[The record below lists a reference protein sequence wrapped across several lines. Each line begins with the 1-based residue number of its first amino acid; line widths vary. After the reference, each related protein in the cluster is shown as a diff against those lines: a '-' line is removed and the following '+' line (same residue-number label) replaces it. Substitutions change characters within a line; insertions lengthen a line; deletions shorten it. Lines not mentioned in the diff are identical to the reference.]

1 MNEKII
7 KIINSSF
14 QENIDIKSKILNSDL
29 ISQIEIL
36 GFETIESIK
45 NGGKIFFAGNGGSFA
60 DSQHIA
66 AEFISKFLID
76 RKSLPAIALGT
87 NASNMS
93 AISNDYGYKYIFSRE
108 LFALGSRNDIFIPI
122 TTSGNSENL
131 IEAVKVAN
139 NVGLKTFALTGATG
153 GNLDQYCK
161 CVKVPSKNVPRI
173 QECHILIGHL
183 LCQIVETEMFQQKE
197 TVVSDK

>member
-7 KIINSSF
+7 KIIKSSF
-14 QENIDIKSKILNSDL
+14 QENIDIKSEILNSDL
-29 ISQIEIL
+29 LSQIEIL

-66 AEFISKFLID
+66 AEFVSKFLID
-76 RKSLPAIALGT
+76 RRSLPAIALGT

-139 NVGLKTFALTGATG
+139 NFGLKTFALTGATG
-153 GNLDQYCK
+153 GNLDQHCK
-161 CVKVPSKNVPRI
+161 CIKVPSKNVPRI

-183 LCQIVETEMFQQKE
+183 LCQIVESEMFQQKE
-197 TVVSDK
+197 TVVRDK